1 MMRGDVRHT
10 PSEINAKAG
19 LLSGA
24 APVCCCSMKPI
35 TIRIVGGRNAV
46 RDRMVREFKAAKL
59 VVLGVHSTGEEVLQ
73 VLELPLADVLLVDV
87 NLRGISGI
95 ECVVLLKRRHP
106 SLQIILLTAA
116 ENAHELFQSL
126 RAVAGGYMLKSM
138 LSAELLNSVRH
149 LHAGGSPVSAGMTRQ
164 MVQFIQ
170 QSGDDATLLVD
181 FSQRERE
188 VMGLLARGLRYK
200 EIAAH
205 LAVGTAT
212 VRTYLERAYAKLGV
226 SNRTEAVARFLQY
239 RR

>member
-1 MMRGDVRHT
+1 
-10 PSEINAKAG
+10 
-19 LLSGA
+19 
-24 APVCCCSMKPI
+24 MKPI
-35 TIRIVGGRNAV
+35 TLRIVGDRNAV
-46 RDRMVREFKAAKL
+46 RDRIVRELKAAKM

-73 VLELPLADVLLVDV
+73 VLELPLADVLLMDV
-87 NLRGISGI
+87 KLSGISGM

-106 SLQIILLTAA
+106 SLQIILLTAE

-126 RAVAGGYMLKSM
+126 RAGACGYLLKPL
-138 LSAELLNSVRH
+138 LSAELLASVRD

-164 MVQFIQ
+164 MVRFIQ
-170 QSGDDATLLVD
+170 QSGDDATLMVD

-188 VMGLLARGLRYK
+188 VLGLLSRGLRYK

-226 SNRTEAVARFLQY
+226 SNRTEAVARFLHH